1 VQHRELGQL
10 EEQPLQVTKGKAR
23 AEATE
28 TFLAVHLDQA
38 VAVAAQDVPDCHL

>member
-38 VAVAAQDVPDCHL
+38 VAAVAQVVLVFHL